1 MARGF
6 AVGMLSGLAVAAVAE
21 AARPL
26 GGRAEVI
33 DWDAVRRHARR
44 RLKDAGPQPAGE
56 KAELAARYARLAADV
71 HQPLFD
77 VVGGPAIE
85 MSAFEPLGRIE
96 WVDVNVDII
105 RRVLDPVIAE
115 AGIPRSRITDA
126 GQAAVDRYVST
137 LLVFLSSRVLG
148 QFDPQL
154 MGREPIAPTRLLDMG
169 GTPPLRRA
177 GPSPSPRRPPLYLV
191 EPNVAQWEA
200 EAQLAG
206 DDLRRW
212 LILHESTHAWQ
223 FQAHPWLIGHMNDA
237 LEQLLAVAGHRRQG
251 VARLVGMTIGLPSQ
265 WATVRR
271 MQATMSL
278 IEGYSN
284 LVMSLA
290 GRRVL
295 DSYDALDAAYRKRSD
310 QKSPLEVLFWKVT
323 GLDMKLE
330 QYRRGEAFSRAVY
343 EAHGMDVLNRAW
355 ESEANLPRPEEL
367 LRPEQWVARVSGRP
381 AGRRRALPA
390 S

>member
-1 MARGF
+1 MKRKVAKGF
-6 AVGMLSGLAVAAVAE
+6 AVGILSGLAVAAVAE

-26 GGRAEVI
+26 GGPAEVV

-44 RLKDAGPQPAGE
+44 RLRSEHPLPAPE
-56 KAELAARYARLAADV
+56 KSELAARYARLAAEV

-77 VVGGPAIE
+77 VVGGPPLEIP
-85 MSAFEPLGRIE
+85 AFEPLGRIE
-96 WVDVNVDII
+96 RVDVNVDII

-126 GQAAVDRYVST
+126 GQAAVDRYVAT
-137 LLVFLSSRVLG
+137 LLGFLSTRVLG

-154 MGREPIAPTRLLDMG
+154 MGREPVAQTG
-169 GTPPLRRA
+169 
-177 GPSPSPRRPPLYLV
+177 LYLV
-191 EPNVAQWEA
+191 EPNVAEWEA
-200 EAQLAG
+200 EARLAG

-251 VARLVGMTIGLPSQ
+251 AARLIGMTIGLPSQ
-265 WATVRR
+265 WAIVRR

-290 GRRVL
+290 GRQVL
-295 DSYDALDAAYRKRSD
+295 ASYDALDAAYRRRSE
-310 QKSPLEVLFWKVT
+310 QKNPLEVLFWKVT

-343 EAHGMDVLNRAW
+343 EKHGMAILNVAW

-367 LRPEQWVARVSGRP
+367 LRPEEWVARVAGRP
-381 AGRRRALPA
+381 DRALQGA
-390 S
+390 AAGN

>member
-1 MARGF
+1 VKKKVARGF
-6 AVGMLSGLAVAAVAE
+6 AVGILSGLAVAVVAE

-26 GGRAEVI
+26 GGPAEVV

-44 RLKDAGPQPAGE
+44 RLKDDGPLPAAE
-56 KAELAARYARLAADV
+56 KAKLAARYARLAADV

-154 MGREPIAPTRLLDMG
+154 MGREPIAPTG
-169 GTPPLRRA
+169 
-177 GPSPSPRRPPLYLV
+177 LYLV

-237 LEQLLAVAGHRRQG
+237 LEQLLAVAGHRRRG
-251 VARLVGMTIGLPSQ
+251 AARLVGMTIGLPSQ

-295 DSYDALDAAYRKRSD
+295 DSYDALDAAYRKRGD

-343 EAHGMDVLNRAW
+343 EAHGMEVLNRAW

-367 LRPEQWVARVSGRP
+367 LRPEQWVARVSGRA
-381 AGRRRALPA
+381 AGHRRALPA

>member
-1 MARGF
+1 MKKKVARGF
-6 AVGMLSGLAVAAVAE
+6 AVGILSGLAVAAMAE
-21 AARPL
+21 ATRPL

-33 DWDAVRRHARR
+33 DWDAVRRLARR
-44 RLKDAGPQPAGE
+44 RLKADGPLPAAE

-71 HQPLFD
+71 REPLFD
-77 VVGGPAIE
+77 VVGGPPIE

-105 RRVLDPVIAE
+105 RRVLDPLIAE

-137 LLVFLSSRVLG
+137 LLAFLSSRVLG

-154 MGREPIAPTRLLDMG
+154 MGREPIGAPGLLELG
-169 GTPPLRRA
+169 G
-177 GPSPSPRRPPLYLV
+177 SPSPRRPPLYLV
-191 EPNVAQWEA
+191 EPNVADWEA

-223 FQAHPWLIGHMNDA
+223 FQAHPWLIGHVNDA
-237 LEQLLAVAGHRRQG
+237 LEELLAVAGRRRQG
-251 VARLVGMTIGLPSQ
+251 AARLIGMTIGLPSQ

-310 QKSPLEVLFWKVT
+310 QKSPLELLFWKVT

-343 EAHGMDVLNRAW
+343 EAHGMEVLNRAW
-355 ESEANLPRPEEL
+355 ESEANLPRPDEL
-367 LRPEQWVARVSGRP
+367 LRPEQWVARVSGRA
-381 AGRRRALPA
+381 AGRPRALPA